1 MKQGLAALLLLC
13 VCACSETGAPQDA
26 APPQPAPEDTV
37 AGDGSPFDLEPLAFT
52 ETSGLAGELGCS
64 FAVGDDLLL
73 IAMGFVASA
82 DRSEAMVKR
91 AGATEE
97 LVATSPGGYDAMV
110 EGAAFGARGL
120 VVEIATQRPNETGNE
135 QVAYNA
141 TLTAMRADGAER
153 TYSGVWTCGP

>member
-110 EGAAFGARGL
+110 EGA
-120 VVEIATQRPNETGNE
+120 TQRPNETGNE